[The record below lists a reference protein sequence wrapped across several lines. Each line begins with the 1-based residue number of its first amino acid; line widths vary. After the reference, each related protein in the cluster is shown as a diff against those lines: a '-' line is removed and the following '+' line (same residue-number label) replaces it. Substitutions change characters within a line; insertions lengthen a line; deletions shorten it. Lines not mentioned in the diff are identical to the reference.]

1 MTAPADN
8 RGDGRGRGVELEQGE
23 LFERHLTASYPSPDS
38 LAGRALADMLQGKHL
53 RQSEWLEHSWRL
65 AAAIKELDYLGWPV
79 VSMPVQIPTRQ
90 RPIADYC
97 LPGWVLR
104 EVGARHG

>member
-1 MTAPADN
+1 MIAPADY
-8 RGDGRGRGVELEQGE
+8 RGDGGGRGVELEQGE
-23 LFERHLTASYPSPDS
+23 LFEKYLTASYPSPNS
-38 LAGRALADMLQGKHL
+38 LAGRALAEMLRGNHL

-79 VSMPVQIPTRQ
+79 VSMPVQIPTKR

-104 EVGARHG
+104 EVGVQNG